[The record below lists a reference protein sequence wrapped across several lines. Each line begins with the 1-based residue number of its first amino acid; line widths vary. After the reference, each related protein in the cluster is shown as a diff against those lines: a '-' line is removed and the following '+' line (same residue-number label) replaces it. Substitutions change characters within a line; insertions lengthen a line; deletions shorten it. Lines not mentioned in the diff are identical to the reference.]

1 MGIGYARTAAA
12 GCRTLWRGN
21 GEGSAV
27 RTLLVVED
35 ERHLAETL
43 RYNLEQE
50 GYRVRTASD
59 GAEGLSLAL
68 ALQPDLVL
76 LDLMLP
82 KLDGRE
88 VLRGIREQS
97 QTPVLLLTAR
107 TAEEDRVRGLDLGA
121 DDYIVKPFSL
131 AELKARI
138 RAHLRHRQTAEAGPR
153 VIGFGEFE
161 LDLNRRQL
169 TRGGEAVA
177 LRPKEYELLAY
188 LAQRDGRAFTRDQLL
203 NDVWDISFAGG
214 TRTVDVHVRW
224 LRKKIERPEGPHR
237 HLITVRGAGY
247 RFER

>member
-1 MGIGYARTAAA
+1 M
-12 GCRTLWRGN
+12 
-21 GEGSAV
+21 

-35 ERHLAETL
+35 ERPLAETL
-43 RYNLEQE
+43 RFNLEME
-50 GYRVRTASD
+50 GYRVRTAED
-59 GAEGLSLAL
+59 GLEGLSMAR

-82 KLDGRE
+82 RMDGLD
-88 VLRGIREQS
+88 VLRGIRETS
-97 QTPVLLLTAR
+97 QAPVLLLTAR
-107 TAEEDRVRGLDLGA
+107 TSEADRVRGLDLGA
-121 DDYIVKPFSL
+121 DDYIIKPFSL
-131 AELKARI
+131 AELKARV
-138 RAHLRHRQTAEAGPR
+138 RVHLRRKQDLSVEER
-153 VIGFGEFE
+153 ELEFGEFT
-161 LDLNRRQL
+161 LDLNRHLL
-169 TRGGEAVA
+169 TKDGAPIA

-224 LRKKIERPEGPHR
+224 LRKKIEKPDRPLR

>member
-1 MGIGYARTAAA
+1 MP
-12 GCRTLWRGN
+12 
-21 GEGSAV
+21 

-35 ERHLAETL
+35 ERPLAETL
-43 RYNLEQE
+43 RFNLEME
-50 GYRVRTASD
+50 GYRVRTAED
-59 GAEGLSLAL
+59 GVEGLSMAR

-82 KLDGRE
+82 RLDGLD
-88 VLRGIREQS
+88 VLRGIREHS
-97 QTPVLLLTAR
+97 QAPVLLLTAR
-107 TAEEDRVRGLDLGA
+107 TSEADRVRGLDLGA
-121 DDYIVKPFSL
+121 DDYITKPFSL
-131 AELKARI
+131 AELKARV
-138 RAHLRHRQTAEAGPR
+138 RVHLRRKQDLTVDER
-153 VIGFGEFE
+153 VLQFGDADNPFK
-161 LDLNRRQL
+161 LDLNRRLL
-169 TRGGEAVA
+169 TKDGEPIP

-224 LRKKIERPEGPHR
+224 LRKKIEQPDGPPR

>member
-1 MGIGYARTAAA
+1 M
-12 GCRTLWRGN
+12 
-21 GEGSAV
+21 S

-35 ERHLAETL
+35 ERPLAETL
-43 RYNLEQE
+43 RFNLEME
-50 GYRVRTASD
+50 GYRVRTAED
-59 GAEGLSLAL
+59 GVEGLSMAR

-82 KLDGRE
+82 RLDGLD
-88 VLRGIREQS
+88 VLRGIREHS
-97 QTPVLLLTAR
+97 QAPVLLLTAR
-107 TAEEDRVRGLDLGA
+107 TSEADRVRGLDLGA
-121 DDYIVKPFSL
+121 DDYITKPFSL
-131 AELKARI
+131 AELKARV
-138 RAHLRHRQTAEAGPR
+138 RVHLRRKQDVAVEAR
-153 VIGFGEFE
+153 ELEFGEFK
-161 LDLNRRQL
+161 LDLNRRLL
-169 TRGGEAVA
+169 TKAGEPIA

-224 LRKKIERPEGPHR
+224 LRKKIENPDGPPR

>member
-1 MGIGYARTAAA
+1 V
-12 GCRTLWRGN
+12 
-21 GEGSAV
+21 S

-35 ERHLAETL
+35 ERPLAETL
-43 RYNLEQE
+43 RFNLEME
-50 GYRVRTASD
+50 GYRVRTAED
-59 GAEGLSLAL
+59 GVEGLSMAR

-82 KLDGRE
+82 RMDGLD

-107 TAEEDRVRGLDLGA
+107 TSEADRVKGLDLGA
-121 DDYIVKPFSL
+121 DDYITKPFSL
-131 AELKARI
+131 AELKARV
-138 RAHLRHRQTAEAGPR
+138 RVHLRRKQEVTVEER
-153 VIGFGEFE
+153 VLEFGEFT
-161 LDLNRRQL
+161 LDLNRHLL
-169 TRGGEAVA
+169 TQDGEPIA

-224 LRKKIERPEGPHR
+224 LRKKIEQPDGPPR

>member
-1 MGIGYARTAAA
+1 
-12 GCRTLWRGN
+12 
-21 GEGSAV
+21 
-27 RTLLVVED
+27 LLVVED
-35 ERHLAETL
+35 ERPLAETL
-43 RYNLEQE
+43 RFNLEME
-50 GYRVRTASD
+50 GYRVRTAED
-59 GAEGLSLAL
+59 GVEGLSMAR

-82 KLDGRE
+82 RMDGLD

-97 QTPVLLLTAR
+97 RAPVLLLTAR
-107 TAEEDRVRGLDLGA
+107 TSEADRVRGLDLGA
-121 DDYIVKPFSL
+121 DDYITKPFSL
-131 AELKARI
+131 AELKARV
-138 RAHLRHRQTAEAGPR
+138 RVHLRRKQDVTVEDR
-153 VIGFGEFE
+153 VLEFGEFT
-161 LDLNRRQL
+161 LDLNRSL
-169 TRGGEAVA
+169 LSKHGEPIA

-224 LRKKIERPEGPHR
+224 LRMKIEQPDGPPR

>member
-1 MGIGYARTAAA
+1 MP
-12 GCRTLWRGN
+12 
-21 GEGSAV
+21 

-35 ERHLAETL
+35 ERPLAETL
-43 RYNLEQE
+43 RFNLEME
-50 GYRVRTASD
+50 GYRVRTAED
-59 GAEGLSLAL
+59 GVEGLSMAR

-82 KLDGRE
+82 RMDGLD

-107 TAEEDRVRGLDLGA
+107 TSEADRVRGLDLGA
-121 DDYIVKPFSL
+121 DDYITKPFSL
-131 AELKARI
+131 AELKARV
-138 RAHLRHRQTAEAGPR
+138 RVHLRRKQDVTVEDR
-153 VIGFGEFE
+153 VLEFGEFT
-161 LDLNRRQL
+161 LDLNRRL
-169 TRGGEAVA
+169 LSRDGEPIA

-224 LRKKIERPEGPHR
+224 LRMKIEQSDGPPR

>member
-1 MGIGYARTAAA
+1 MP
-12 GCRTLWRGN
+12 
-21 GEGSAV
+21 

-35 ERHLAETL
+35 ERPLAETL
-43 RYNLEQE
+43 RFNLEME
-50 GYRVRTASD
+50 GYRVRTAKD
-59 GAEGLSLAL
+59 GVEGLSMAR

-82 KLDGRE
+82 RMDGLD

-97 QTPVLLLTAR
+97 QAPVLLLTAR
-107 TAEEDRVRGLDLGA
+107 TSEADRVRGLDLGA
-121 DDYIVKPFSL
+121 DDYITKPFSL
-131 AELKARI
+131 AELKARV
-138 RAHLRHRQTAEAGPR
+138 RVHLRRKQDVTVEDR
-153 VIGFGEFE
+153 VLEFGEFT
-161 LDLNRRQL
+161 LDLNRRL
-169 TRGGEAVA
+169 LSKHGEPIA

-224 LRKKIERPEGPHR
+224 LRMKIEQSDGPPR

>member
-1 MGIGYARTAAA
+1 M
-12 GCRTLWRGN
+12 
-21 GEGSAV
+21 

-35 ERHLAETL
+35 ERPLVETL
-43 RYNLEQE
+43 RFNLELE
-50 GYRVRTASD
+50 GYRVRTAED
-59 GAEGLSLAL
+59 GVEGLSMAK

-82 KLDGRE
+82 RMDGLE
-88 VLRGIREQS
+88 VLRGIREHS

-107 TAEEDRVRGLDLGA
+107 TSEADRVKGLDLGA
-121 DDYIVKPFSL
+121 DDYITKPFSL
-131 AELKARI
+131 AELKARV
-138 RAHLRHRQTAEAGPR
+138 RAHLRRKQDALVRSRELE
-153 VIGFGEFE
+153 FGEFT
-161 LDLNRRQL
+161 LDLNRRLL
-169 TRGGEAVA
+169 TKAGEPIA

-203 NDVWDISFAGG
+203 NDVWDISFSGG

-224 LRKKIERPEGPHR
+224 LRKKIEQPDVPPR

>member
-1 MGIGYARTAAA
+1 MP
-12 GCRTLWRGN
+12 
-21 GEGSAV
+21 

-35 ERHLAETL
+35 ERPLAETL
-43 RYNLEQE
+43 RFNLEME
-50 GYRVRTASD
+50 GYRVRTAED
-59 GAEGLSLAL
+59 GVEGLSMAR

-82 KLDGRE
+82 RMDGLD

-107 TAEEDRVRGLDLGA
+107 TSEADRVKGLDLGA
-121 DDYIVKPFSL
+121 DDYITKPFSL
-131 AELKARI
+131 AELKARV
-138 RAHLRHRQTAEAGPR
+138 RVHLRRKQEVTVEDR
-153 VIGFGEFE
+153 VLEFGEFE
-161 LDLNRRQL
+161 LDLNRHLL
-169 TRGGEAVA
+169 TRDGEPIA

-224 LRKKIERPEGPHR
+224 LRKKIEQPDGPPR

>member
-1 MGIGYARTAAA
+1 MP
-12 GCRTLWRGN
+12 
-21 GEGSAV
+21 

-35 ERHLAETL
+35 ERPLAETL
-43 RYNLEQE
+43 RFNLEME
-50 GYRVRTASD
+50 GYRVRTAED
-59 GAEGLSLAL
+59 GVEGLSMAR

-82 KLDGRE
+82 RMDGLD

-107 TAEEDRVRGLDLGA
+107 TSEADRVRGLDLGA
-121 DDYIVKPFSL
+121 DDYITKPFSL
-131 AELKARI
+131 AELKARV
-138 RAHLRHRQTAEAGPR
+138 RAHLRRKQEVTVEER
-153 VIGFGEFE
+153 VLAFGEFE
-161 LDLNRRQL
+161 LDLNRRL
-169 TRGGEAVA
+169 LSKHGEPIA

-224 LRKKIERPEGPHR
+224 LRKKIEQPDGPPR

>member
-1 MGIGYARTAAA
+1 M
-12 GCRTLWRGN
+12 
-21 GEGSAV
+21 

-35 ERHLAETL
+35 ERPLAETL
-43 RYNLEQE
+43 RFNLEME
-50 GYRVRTASD
+50 GYRVRTAED
-59 GAEGLSLAL
+59 GVEGLSMAR

-82 KLDGRE
+82 RLDGLD
-88 VLRGIREQS
+88 VLRGIREHS
-97 QTPVLLLTAR
+97 QAPVLLLTAR
-107 TAEEDRVRGLDLGA
+107 TSEADRVRGLDLGA
-121 DDYIVKPFSL
+121 DDYITKPFSL
-131 AELKARI
+131 AELKARV
-138 RAHLRHRQTAEAGPR
+138 RVHLRRKQDVVVESR
-153 VIGFGEFE
+153 ELEFGEFK
-161 LDLNRRQL
+161 LDLNRRLL
-169 TRGGEAVA
+169 TKDGEPIA

-224 LRKKIERPEGPHR
+224 LRKKIEQPDGPPR

>member
-1 MGIGYARTAAA
+1 M
-12 GCRTLWRGN
+12 
-21 GEGSAV
+21 

-35 ERHLAETL
+35 ERPLAETL
-43 RYNLEQE
+43 RFNLEME
-50 GYRVRTASD
+50 GYRVRTAED
-59 GAEGLSLAL
+59 GLEGLSMAR

-82 KLDGRE
+82 RMDGLD
-88 VLRGIREQS
+88 VLRGIRETS
-97 QTPVLLLTAR
+97 QAPVLLLTAR
-107 TAEEDRVRGLDLGA
+107 TSEADRVRGLDLGA
-121 DDYIVKPFSL
+121 DDYIIKPFSL
-131 AELKARI
+131 AELKARV
-138 RAHLRHRQTAEAGPR
+138 RVHLRRKQDLSVEER
-153 VIGFGEFE
+153 ELEFGEFT
-161 LDLNRRQL
+161 LDLNRHLL
-169 TRGGEAVA
+169 TKNNEPIA

-224 LRKKIERPEGPHR
+224 LRKKIEKPDGPLR

>member
-1 MGIGYARTAAA
+1 M
-12 GCRTLWRGN
+12 
-21 GEGSAV
+21 S

-35 ERHLAETL
+35 ERPLAETL
-43 RYNLEQE
+43 RFNLEME
-50 GYRVRTASD
+50 GYRVRTAED
-59 GAEGLSLAL
+59 GVEGLSMAR

-82 KLDGRE
+82 RLDGLD

-107 TAEEDRVRGLDLGA
+107 TSEADRVKGLDLGA
-121 DDYIVKPFSL
+121 DDYITKPFSL
-131 AELKARI
+131 AELKARV
-138 RAHLRHRQTAEAGPR
+138 RVHLRRKQEVTVEDR
-153 VIGFGEFE
+153 VLEFGEFE
-161 LDLNRRQL
+161 LDLNRHLL
-169 TRGGEAVA
+169 TRDGEPIA

-224 LRKKIERPEGPHR
+224 LRKKIENPDGPPR

>member
-1 MGIGYARTAAA
+1 M
-12 GCRTLWRGN
+12 
-21 GEGSAV
+21 

-35 ERHLAETL
+35 ERPLAETL
-43 RYNLEQE
+43 RFNLEME
-50 GYRVRTASD
+50 GYRVRTAED
-59 GAEGLSLAL
+59 GIEGLSMAR

-82 KLDGRE
+82 RMDGLD
-88 VLRGIREQS
+88 VLRGIRETS
-97 QTPVLLLTAR
+97 QAPVLLLTAR
-107 TAEEDRVRGLDLGA
+107 TSESDRVKGLDLGA
-121 DDYIVKPFSL
+121 DDYITKPFSL
-131 AELKARI
+131 AELKARV
-138 RAHLRHRQTAEAGPR
+138 RVHLRRKQDVSVDVRELE
-153 VIGFGEFE
+153 FGEFK
-161 LDLNRRQL
+161 LDLNRRLL
-169 TRGGEAVA
+169 TKHGEPIA

-224 LRKKIERPEGPHR
+224 LRKKIEKPDGPPR